1 MPIEVRLASAPATG
15 QSGTH
20 SISPLLIAAT
30 LALVVLHL
38 AVGVTLARSHPSSAA
53 EPPAKAALNDGAAC
67 STDVSPPETSL
78 PYD

>member
-15 QSGTH
+15 QSRTH

-30 LALVVLHL
+30 LALAMLHL
-38 AVGVTLARSHPSSAA
+38 AIGVTLARSHTSPAA
-53 EPPAKAALNDGAAC
+53 ESPAKAALDDGATC